1 MRWKLKSG
9 DELIEVELRSVSEDS
24 FTFSVGGEVVT
35 LSKPTDF
42 AFSIQSDGVR
52 LGLETWSPQ
61 KWRAAH
67 GSRVFSL
74 EPLSSSAGS
83 SAQSKEVKTQ
93 MPGRILKVLVQEG
106 QQVEPQ
112 QTLIIMEA
120 MKMENEIRAASSQK
134 VAKISVKPG
143 ESVESGALLV
153 SFE

>member
-9 DELIEVELRSVSEDS
+9 DELIEVELRSITEDS
-24 FTFSVGGEVVT
+24 FTFSVDGEVVT

-42 AFSIQSDGVR
+42 PFSIESDGVR

-74 EPLSSSAGS
+74 EPLSSSVGS
-83 SAQSKEVKTQ
+83 AAQSKEVKTQ

-120 MKMENEIRAASSQK
+120 MKMENEIRATSSQK
-134 VAKISVKPG
+134 IAKIAVKPG
-143 ESVESGALLV
+143 ESVESGALLI